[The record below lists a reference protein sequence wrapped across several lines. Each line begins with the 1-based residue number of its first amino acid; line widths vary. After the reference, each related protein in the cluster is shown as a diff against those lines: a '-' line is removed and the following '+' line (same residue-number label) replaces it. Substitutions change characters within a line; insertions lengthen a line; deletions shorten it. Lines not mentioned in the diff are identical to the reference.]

1 MLCAQVELGIA
12 PMGHREGLLRAIADL
27 RATQDAR
34 HGTSSG
40 GEGALVL
47 EPCQGRAMRQRPAS
61 AGSTCGRRPGAGA
74 WGGGGLRDDGEGLGP
89 RGVLAAERQRMR
101 ILHEMERT
109 QARAAQKRTYA
120 L

>member
-1 MLCAQVELGIA
+1 
-12 PMGHREGLLRAIADL
+12 MGHREGLLRAIADL

-40 GEGALVL
+40 TLAL

-61 AGSTCGRRPGAGA
+61 AGSACGRRPGGGA
-74 WGGGGLRDDGEGLGP
+74 WGGGGLGDDSEGLGP
-89 RGVLAAERQRMR
+89 RGALAAERQRTR

-109 QARAAQKRTYA
+109 QARAAQKRTCA